1 MKRAILTILISIACA
16 EAQAQTVADIARRER
31 ERRAAETASGPAAIT
46 IVGTGK
52 PTTTVPAPAPDP
64 APAAASRP
72 NIMTLTAAKAT
83 TPGDIGGKPD
93 DVIRYYDVRGNT
105 AAELRAEI
113 ARLGPMSDGVRHQ
126 AVTNWRL
133 SWQPVTSVS
142 GQRCSVS
149 SLNISLTIEIV
160 MPRWV
165 NEIGAPQGLS
175 TNWRT
180 YLTGLLNHEHGHK
193 DIALAGADE
202 VRALVKAAAT
212 YPSCEAAVAAINTA
226 GKAIVD
232 KTIARQRQYDLDTN
246 HGRNQG
252 VRLP

>member
-1 MKRAILTILISIACA
+1 MKRAILTILISIICA

-31 ERRAAETASGPAAIT
+31 ERRAAENASGPATIT
-46 IVGTGK
+46 VVGSGK
-52 PTTTVPAPAPDP
+52 TSTTTPAPAPAP
-64 APAAASRP
+64 APAAPTRP
-72 NIMTLTAAKAT
+72 NIITLTTARAT
-83 TPGDIGGKPD
+83 TPADIGGKPD
-93 DVIRYYDVRGNT
+93 DVIRYYDIRGTT
-105 AAELRAEI
+105 AADLRAEI
-113 ARLGPMSDGVRHQ
+113 ARLGPVSDGVRHQ

-142 GQRCSVS
+142 GQRCSIS
-149 SLNISLTIEIV
+149 SLNVSLTIEIV

-165 NEIGAPQGLS
+165 NEIGAQQGLS

-202 VRALVKAAAT
+202 VRALVKAAT
-212 YPSCEAAVAAINTA
+212 PHPSCEAAVAAINAA
-226 GKAIVD
+226 GKAILD
-232 KTIARQRQYDLDTN
+232 KTVASQRQYDRETN
-246 HGRNQG
+246 HGRDQG

>member
-1 MKRAILTILISIACA
+1 MKRAIPTILILIVCA

-31 ERRAAETASGPAAIT
+31 ERRAAENSSGPAPVT
-46 IVGTGK
+46 VVGAGK
-52 PTTTVPAPAPDP
+52 PTATAPAPAPGP
-64 APAAASRP
+64 SPAAPIRP
-72 NIMTLTAAKAT
+72 NVMTLTAARAT
-83 TPGDIGGKPD
+83 TPADIGGRPD
-93 DVIRYYDVRGNT
+93 DVIRHYDIRGTT

-113 ARLGPMSDGVRHQ
+113 ARLGPVSDGVRHQ

-133 SWQPVTSVS
+133 SWQPVTAVS
-142 GQRCSVS
+142 GQRCSIS
-149 SLNISLTIEIV
+149 SMNISLSIEIF

-165 NEIGAPQGLS
+165 NEIGAQQGLS

-180 YLTGLLNHEHGHK
+180 FLTGLLNHEHGHK

-202 VRALVKAAAT
+202 VRALAKAAA
-212 YPSCEAAVAAINTA
+212 PQSSCEAAVAALNAA

-232 KTIARQRQYDLDTN
+232 KTVAKQRQYDLETN

>member
-1 MKRAILTILISIACA
+1 MKRAILTILILILCA
-16 EAQAQTVADIARRER
+16 ETQAQTVADVARRER
-31 ERRAAETASGPAAIT
+31 ERRAAENASGTSPIT

-52 PTTTVPAPAPDP
+52 PSSTTAPAPAPA
-64 APAAASRP
+64 APARP
-72 NIMTLTAAKAT
+72 NVITLTAARAT
-83 TPGDIGGKPD
+83 TPADIGGRPD
-93 DVIRYYDVRGNT
+93 DVIRYYDIRGTT

-113 ARLGPMSDGVRHQ
+113 ARLGPVSDGIRHQ

-149 SLNISLTIEIV
+149 SLNVSLTIEIV
-160 MPRWV
+160 IPRWV
-165 NEIGAPQGLS
+165 NEIGAQQGLS

-202 VRALVKAAAT
+202 VRALTKAAA
-212 YPSCEAAVAAINTA
+212 PQSSCEAAVAAINAA

-232 KTIARQRQYDLDTN
+232 KTIAGQRQYDLETN